1 MKTYLI
7 FIIKKFLTSF
17 FYVLSIIF
25 CLGFILNYIS
35 ELDFFRDIET
45 TTYLPLYL
53 SLLDTPILIFEIFPF
68 VFLTSTQL
76 FFTKL
81 FTNDEINIF
90 KYSGLKNSKIVAI
103 ISILSFVM
111 GLIIITLFYNFSSN
125 LKNFYL
131 NIKSDFTSDGKY
143 LAVVTKNGLWIKDI
157 IDENNIIINAEKID
171 NNELINAYI
180 SIFDSDFNN
189 LRNINASKIDV
200 SQKNWVIKNANVL
213 EQNKNFDLEQLNI
226 MTNYDIEIIQNL
238 FSNLTSLSIFEL
250 LTLRA
255 NYMKLNYSLIEIDIQ
270 LLKLIFYPL
279 YLILMVLLGT
289 IIMMNSKNL
298 KNNVI
303 RYSIGLFFSVL
314 IYYTNNLFLVLGQ
327 TEKINLLMSILI
339 PMTILLTFNLLM
351 LKNINDK

>member
-35 ELDFFRDIET
+35 ELDFFRDIEI

-68 VFLTSTQL
+68 IFLISTQL

-111 GLIIITLFYNFSSN
+111 GFIIITLFYNFSSN

-131 NIKSDFTSDGKY
+131 NIKSDFTNDGKY
-143 LAVVTKNGLWIKDI
+143 LAVVTKNGLWIKDV

-180 SIFDSDFNN
+180 SIFDIDFNN

-238 FSNLTSLSIFEL
+238 FSNLTSLSIFDL

-255 NYMKLNYSLIEIDIQ
+255 NYLKLNYSLIEIDIQ

-327 TEKINLLMSILI
+327 TEKINLLMSISI